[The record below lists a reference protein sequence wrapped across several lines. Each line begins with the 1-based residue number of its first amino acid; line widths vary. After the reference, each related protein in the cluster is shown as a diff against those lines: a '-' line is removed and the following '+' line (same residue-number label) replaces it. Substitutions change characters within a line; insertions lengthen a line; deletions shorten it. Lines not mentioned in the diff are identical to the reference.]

1 MIVILAALVQL
12 KRFWMFS
19 LPLHPSSPVPVSVNC
34 YKTDAYD
41 TEVPVRVHLLVA
53 ASALALQPLLASC
66 SNVDTSTS
74 DTSKVDGA
82 EVVSADQSPECL
94 AGDRPYFGDTH
105 LHTSASPD
113 AGMFGNKLDRDV
125 AYEFAQGKK
134 VTSSIGEEVQ
144 LRRPHDFIVVADHA
158 ESIGL
163 QQAIE
168 RSDEGLISDDFGKR
182 LHDLV
187 KEGKGVEAASEFIRG
202 VALGTSKKLPKEFS
216 ASEWGANL
224 DSAEANNKPGVF
236 TALVGFEW
244 TSQPGGG
251 NLHRVVILRDG
262 KDRAE
267 QITPFSAYD
276 SEDVEDL
283 WTFMDGY
290 ENKTGG
296 RAIAIP
302 HNGNLSS
309 GTMFLPR
316 HQETNQPIDADYARR
331 RQKREPL
338 FEITQIKGHSE
349 AHPLLSPNDEFA
361 DFWLLDNSNLGAF
374 KAPTKEMMRYE
385 YVRPG
390 LRRGLELQDQLEGV
404 NPFKF
409 GVIGAT
415 DSHTSLVTTDE
426 DAFFGKAFT
435 SEPSKD
441 RWKKFLLQS
450 ATDKAFDMYNYQ
462 IGSSGLAGV
471 WASENTREGL
481 FDAMERKEVFGT
493 TGTLLSVQM
502 YGGFD
507 FDGSELAAKNWSKAA
522 CLKGVPM
529 GGDLSQAPEGKAP
542 TFQIKALRD
551 PDGANLDRIQMVK
564 GWLKAD
570 GTTDEKIYN
579 VTWSDPDKRVQADDG
594 SIPSVG
600 NTVDEK
606 EATFKNNIGAASL
619 SGSWTDPDFDPSQR
633 AFYYVRVLE
642 IPTPT
647 WLAFDRKRFD
657 NYAEMPQDL
666 PYSHQERAFSSPV
679 WYNPS

>member
-1 MIVILAALVQL
+1 MIIILAILVQL
-12 KRFWMFS
+12 KRLWMFL

-34 YKTDAYD
+34 YKTDVYD

-168 RSDEGLISDDFGKR
+168 RSDEGLINDDFGKR

-462 IGSSGLAGV
+462 IGSY
-471 WASENTREGL
+471 
-481 FDAMERKEVFGT
+481 
-493 TGTLLSVQM
+493 Q
-502 YGGFD
+502 
-507 FDGSELAAKNWSKAA
+507 
-522 CLKGVPM
+522 
-529 GGDLSQAPEGKAP
+529 
-542 TFQIKALRD
+542 
-551 PDGANLDRIQMVK
+551 
-564 GWLKAD
+564 
-570 GTTDEKIYN
+570 
-579 VTWSDPDKRVQADDG
+579 
-594 SIPSVG
+594 
-600 NTVDEK
+600 
-606 EATFKNNIGAASL
+606 
-619 SGSWTDPDFDPSQR
+619 
-633 AFYYVRVLE
+633 
-642 IPTPT
+642 
-647 WLAFDRKRFD
+647 
-657 NYAEMPQDL
+657 
-666 PYSHQERAFSSPV
+666 
-679 WYNPS
+679 

>member
-1 MIVILAALVQL
+1 MTQG
-12 KRFWMFS
+12 FS
-19 LPLHPSSPVPVSVNC
+19 
-34 YKTDAYD
+34 
-41 TEVPVRVHLLVA
+41 VRVNLLVA
-53 ASALALQPLLASC
+53 ASLVALQPLLASC
-66 SNVDTSTS
+66 STGDKTASNTNNG
-74 DTSKVDGA
+74 DGA
-82 EVVSADQSPECL
+82 STAGASQSAECL
-94 AGDRPYFGDTH
+94 AGERPFFGDTH

-113 AGMFGNKLDRDV
+113 AGMFGNKLDRDT
-125 AYEFAQGKK
+125 AYEFALGKK
-134 VTSSIGEEVQ
+134 VTSSIGEDVQ

-163 QQAIE
+163 QQAID
-168 RSDEGLISDDFGKR
+168 RSDEGLIGDEFGKK

-187 KEGKGVEAASEFIRG
+187 KDGKGVEAAFEFIRG
-202 VALGTSKKLPKEFS
+202 VATGTSKKLPKGFS
-216 ASEWGANL
+216 ENEWGANL
-224 DSAEANNKPGVF
+224 DSAEAYNKPGEF
-236 TALVGFEW
+236 TALIGFEW

-267 QITPFSAYD
+267 QVTPFSAYD

-296 RAIAIP
+296 RALAIP

-361 DFWLLDNSNLGAF
+361 DFWLLDNSDLGGF
-374 KAPTKEMMRYE
+374 KAPTKEMMKYE

-390 LRRGLELQDQLEGV
+390 LRRGLELQDQLDGV

-426 DAFFGKAFT
+426 NAFFGKAFT

-441 RWKKFLLQS
+441 RWKKHLLKS
-450 ATDKAFDMYNYQ
+450 ATDKSLDIYNYQ

-507 FDGSELAAKNWSKAA
+507 FDGTELSAKNWAKAA

-529 GGDLSQAPEGKAP
+529 GGDLTQAPDGKAP
-542 TFQIKALRD
+542 TFQIKARRD
-551 PDGANLDRIQMVK
+551 PDGANLDRIQIVK

-579 VTWSDPDKRVQADDG
+579 VTWSDPDKRTLADDG

-606 EATFKNNIGAASL
+606 EATFKNNIGAATL
-619 SGSWTDPDFDPSQR
+619 SGSWTDPDFDPTQR
-633 AFYYVRVLE
+633 SFYYVRVLE

-657 NYAEMPQDL
+657 NFAEMPKDL

>member
-1 MIVILAALVQL
+1 MDQ
-12 KRFWMFS
+12 
-19 LPLHPSSPVPVSVNC
+19 
-34 YKTDAYD
+34 
-41 TEVPVRVHLLVA
+41 
-53 ASALALQPLLASC
+53 SA
-66 SNVDTSTS
+66 S

-82 EVVSADQSPECL
+82 EVVSSDQSLECL

-113 AGMFGNKLDRDV
+113 AGMFGNKLDRDA

-168 RSDEGLISDDFGKR
+168 RSDEGLISDDFGKK

-202 VALGTSKKLPKEFS
+202 VALGTSKMLPKGFS

-283 WTFMDGY
+283 WTFMDAY

-426 DAFFGKAFT
+426 DALERRLRQSLPKTVGKSSSCNPQRTRPFRYVQLPDWVFG
-435 SEPSKD
+435 P
-441 RWKKFLLQS
+441 
-450 ATDKAFDMYNYQ
+450 
-462 IGSSGLAGV
+462 AGV
-471 WASENTREGL
+471 WGRKTPEKVCLMPWSARRCLALLERCSPCRCMEASISMAVSL
-481 FDAMERKEVFGT
+481 PLK
-493 TGTLLSVQM
+493 TGQ
-502 YGGFD
+502 
-507 FDGSELAAKNWSKAA
+507 
-522 CLKGVPM
+522 
-529 GGDLSQAPEGKAP
+529 
-542 TFQIKALRD
+542 
-551 PDGANLDRIQMVK
+551 
-564 GWLKAD
+564 
-570 GTTDEKIYN
+570 
-579 VTWSDPDKRVQADDG
+579 KR
-594 SIPSVG
+594 
-600 NTVDEK
+600 
-606 EATFKNNIGAASL
+606 
-619 SGSWTDPDFDPSQR
+619 
-633 AFYYVRVLE
+633 
-642 IPTPT
+642 
-647 WLAFDRKRFD
+647 
-657 NYAEMPQDL
+657 
-666 PYSHQERAFSSPV
+666 PV
-679 WYNPS
+679 

>member
-168 RSDEGLISDDFGKR
+168 RSDEGLINDDFGKR